1 MGNVFGEKIVL
12 DLSFG
17 NGVVSATTKDF
28 LKSDKMMKLHFTIS
42 YTTGAILFSALLDFI
57 MISSNQPIEEIQ
69 CGWFK
74 IHNI

>member
-28 LKSDKMMKLHFTIS
+28 LKSDKDDENYTLQSATHRVLFYLARYSIS
-42 YTTGAILFSALLDFI
+42 
-57 MISSNQPIEEIQ
+57 
-69 CGWFK
+69 
-74 IHNI
+74 